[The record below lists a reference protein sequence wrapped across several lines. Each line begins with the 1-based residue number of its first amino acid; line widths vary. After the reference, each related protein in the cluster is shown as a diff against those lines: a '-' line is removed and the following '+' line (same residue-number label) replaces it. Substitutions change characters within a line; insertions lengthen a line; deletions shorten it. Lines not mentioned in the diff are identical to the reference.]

1 MPGPVAVPREGDTIT
16 VTGEG
21 GGKLSKLSL
30 A

>member
-1 MPGPVAVPREGDTIT
+1 MPGPVTALREGAIT

-21 GGKLSKLSL
+21 GGKVSKLSL